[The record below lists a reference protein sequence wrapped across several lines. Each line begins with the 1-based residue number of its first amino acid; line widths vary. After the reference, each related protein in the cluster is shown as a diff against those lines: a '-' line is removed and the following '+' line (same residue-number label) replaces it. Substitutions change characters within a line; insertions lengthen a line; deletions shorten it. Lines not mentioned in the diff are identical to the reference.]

1 MKAEVKFCATKNG
14 PKAFVNTY
22 DDNWKSSNEPLLA
35 YRKDMRSIRSASP
48 YEEGKDY
55 RVVMSPWV
63 LDDFFQANK
72 IDSVQLVSGANLA
85 SPPVGNVRYAN
96 DENTLVADMICR
108 TKEFDKFKSNVH
120 YGYLYGC
127 LLQVVLKAQQANATI
142 IVAELGIDLQE
153 WQWRKLK
160 PILEHAVDETDKN
173 VRVVVAAPYDLVEV
187 EDDKEHHASKRK
199 AKRSKDV
206 PVAESKKN
214 DSNEQLSLF

>member
-1 MKAEVKFCATKNG
+1 MAVEYKQHLRPASVPGRKIICCLCSNDGVWDGTCLEKFAARFPDAKERYLEKA
-14 PKAFVNTY
+14 
-22 DDNWKSSNEPLLA
+22 NEQQLHIGHVL
-35 YRKDMRSIRSASP
+35 YCK
-48 YEEGKDY
+48 GK
-55 RVVMSPWV
+55 
-63 LDDFFQANK
+63 
-72 IDSVQLVSGANLA
+72 
-85 SPPVGNVRYAN
+85 

-160 PILEHAVDETDKN
+160 PILEHAVDKTDKN

>member
-96 DENTLVADMICR
+96 ALREVPQGQRVGAGEC
-108 TKEFDKFKSNVH
+108 H
-120 YGYLYGC
+120 C
-127 LLQVVLKAQQANATI
+127 L
-142 IVAELGIDLQE
+142 G
-153 WQWRKLK
+153 
-160 PILEHAVDETDKN
+160 
-173 VRVVVAAPYDLVEV
+173 
-187 EDDKEHHASKRK
+187 
-199 AKRSKDV
+199 
-206 PVAESKKN
+206 
-214 DSNEQLSLF
+214 

>member
-72 IDSVQLVSGANLA
+72 IDSVQLVSGASLA

-96 DENTLVADMICR
+96 EDQLVWY
-108 TKEFDKFKSNVH
+108 EFSTATTTRRCSDITH
-120 YGYLYGC
+120 A
-127 LLQVVLKAQQANATI
+127 KAFI
-142 IVAELGIDLQE
+142 QE
-153 WQWRKLK
+153 WVNYDCPDLYRYTTNQKDLLVSVWGFAL
-160 PILEHAVDETDKN
+160 PIFNCALIENRARRCPTRYSTSSRCCPPRRRRSPTACPALRLTGWPSSTRLSSSFVPS
-173 VRVVVAAPYDLVEV
+173 AA
-187 EDDKEHHASKRK
+187 AATST
-199 AKRSKDV
+199 
-206 PVAESKKN
+206 
-214 DSNEQLSLF
+214 

>member
-22 DDNWKSSNEPLLA
+22 DDNWESSNEPLLA

-96 DENTLVADMICR
+96 EDQLVWY
-108 TKEFDKFKSNVH
+108 EFST
-120 YGYLYGC
+120 
-127 LLQVVLKAQQANATI
+127 AT
-142 IVAELGIDLQE
+142 
-153 WQWRKLK
+153 
-160 PILEHAVDETDKN
+160 TT
-173 VRVVVAAPYDLVEV
+173 
-187 EDDKEHHASKRK
+187 
-199 AKRSKDV
+199 
-206 PVAESKKN
+206 
-214 DSNEQLSLF
+214 